1 MPQIGPYT
9 LHTVE
14 CGRFRLDGGAMFGII
29 PRVLWARRMPPD
41 DRNRIS
47 MCMRSLLLEGDGHV
61 ILIDNGAGN
70 KYDARFK
77 DIFALEGCTLDDSLK
92 KAGFVAEDV
101 TDVILTH
108 LHFDHAGGSTTYDG
122 GRVVPKF
129 KNATYHLQRGH
140 LDSARTPNIRE
151 RASFLPDNFEPLA
164 ATGQLRTHQGEGQ
177 LYPGIDLMVVNGHT
191 TAQQLVRI
199 SGKEGT
205 VVFCADL
212 LPTVHHLRAP
222 WVMAYDV
229 RPLTTVAEKAHFLDN
244 ALAEQWQLFFEHDP
258 EVTVASLQ
266 ETEKGIIT
274 SSHRRLE
281 QLF

>member
-1 MPQIGPYT
+1 
-9 LHTVE
+9 
-14 CGRFRLDGGAMFGII
+14 MFGII
-29 PRVLWARRMPPD
+29 PRVLWARRMTPD

-47 MCMRSLLLEGDGHV
+47 MCMRSLLLEGDRRV

-77 DIFALEGCTLDDSLK
+77 DIFALEGCTLDDSLQ
-92 KAGFVAEDV
+92 KAGFTAEDV

-108 LHFDHAGGSTTYDG
+108 LHFDHAGGSTTYDR

-129 KNATYHLQRGH
+129 KNAIYHLQQDH
-140 LDSARTPNIRE
+140 LESARSPNIRE

-177 LYPGIDLMVVNGHT
+177 LLPGVDLMVVNGHT

-212 LPTVHHLRAP
+212 LPTIHHLRAP

-229 RPLTTVAEKAHFLDN
+229 RPLTTVVEKAHFLSS
-244 ALAEQWQLFFEHDP
+244 ALTDRCQLFFEHDP

-266 ETEKGIIT
+266 ETEQGITI
-274 SSHRRLE
+274 SSPRRLE
-281 QLF
+281 ELF

>member
-1 MPQIGPYT
+1 
-9 LHTVE
+9 
-14 CGRFRLDGGAMFGII
+14 
-29 PRVLWARRMPPD
+29 
-41 DRNRIS
+41 
-47 MCMRSLLLEGDGHV
+47 MRSLLLEGDGRV

-77 DIFALEGCTLDDSLK
+77 DIFALEGCILNDSLRR
-92 KAGFVAEDV
+92 AGFVAEDV

-122 GRVVPKF
+122 ERVVPKF
-129 KNATYHLQRGH
+129 KNAIYHLQQSH
-140 LDSARTPNIRE
+140 LESARTPNIRE

-177 LYPGIDLMVVNGHT
+177 LFPGVDLMVVNGHT

-199 SGKEGT
+199 SGKEGV

-229 RPLTTVAEKAHFLDN
+229 RPLTTVEEKAHFLN
-244 ALAEQWQLFFEHDP
+244 SALAGRWQLFFEHDP
-258 EVTVASLQ
+258 EVAVASLK
-266 ETEKGIIT
+266 ETEQGIIT
-274 SSHRRLE
+274 SSPRRLE
-281 QLF
+281 ELF